1 MAKIK
6 ANEALVKALQAWDI
20 DHLYGIPGD
29 SIDAV
34 VDSLRTVR
42 DQFKF
47 YHVRHEEVASLAAA
61 GYTKLTGKIG
71 VALSI
76 GGPGLIHLLN
86 GMYDAKMDNVP
97 QLILSGQTNSTALGT
112 KAFQETNLQKL
123 CEDVAVYNHQIEKG
137 DNVFEIV
144 NEAIRTAY
152 EQKGVAVVICPN
164 DLLTEKIK
172 DTTNKP
178 VDTSRPTVVSPK
190 YKDIKKAVKLI
201 NKSKKPVMLIGVG
214 AKHAKDE
221 LRAFVEAA
229 KIPVVHSLPAK
240 TILPDDHPYSIGN
253 LGKIGTKTSYQT
265 MQDADLLIMVGTNYP
280 YVDYLP
286 KKNIKAIQIDTNPK
300 NIGHRFNINVG
311 IVGDSKIAL
320 HQLTENI
327 KHVAERPFL
336 NKTLERKAV
345 WDKWMEQDKNNNN
358 KPLRPE
364 RLMASINKFIKDDA
378 VISAD
383 VGTATVWSTRYLNLG
398 VNNKFIISSWLGT
411 MGCGLPGAMASKIA
425 YPNRQAIAI
434 AGDGAFQMVMQ
445 DFATAVQYD
454 LPLTVFVLN
463 NKQLAFIKYE
473 QQAAGE
479 LEYAVDFSDMD
490 HAKFAEAAGGKGYTI
505 KSASEVDAIVEEAL
519 AQDVPTIVDVYVDP
533 NAAPLP
539 GKIVNE
545 EALGY
550 GKWAFRSITED
561 KHLDLDQIPPISVA
575 AKRFL

>member
-345 WDKWMEQDKNNNN
+345 WDKWMEQDKNNNS
-358 KPLRPE
+358 KSLRPE

-490 HAKFAEAAGGKGYTI
+490 HAKFAEAAGSKGYTI

>member
-221 LRAFVEAA
+221 LREFIEMA
-229 KIPVVHSLPAK
+229 KIPVIHSLPAK

-265 MQDADLLIMVGTNYP
+265 MQEADLLIMVGTNYP

-345 WDKWMEQDKNNNN
+345 WDKWMEQDKNNNS
-358 KPLRPE
+358 KSLRPE

>member
-265 MQDADLLIMVGTNYP
+265 MRDADLLIMVGTNYP

-345 WDKWMEQDKNNNN
+345 WDKWMEQDKNNNS